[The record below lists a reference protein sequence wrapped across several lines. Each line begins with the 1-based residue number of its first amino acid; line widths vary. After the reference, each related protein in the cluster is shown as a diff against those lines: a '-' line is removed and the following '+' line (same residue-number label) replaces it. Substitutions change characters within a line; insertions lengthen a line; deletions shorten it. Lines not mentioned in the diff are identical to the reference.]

1 MTHRLVHMP
10 YHTSAKPFSIGLR
23 SITPETWLEPDA
35 DLGRY
40 LDEKARLIATER
52 PQVFLAEPGTEAAQQ
67 ECLDTVAGHLLRD
80 HAHLCYRTAEGRL
93 ALAGR
98 EVALDAPG
106 TPPLE
111 IAGSLVQDDLV
122 LLRRRETG
130 WHIVAA
136 YVAFPSAWSLPEKFG
151 RPMEEVHAP
160 VPGFQ
165 AGTRNAGLINR
176 IFDNLQPELP
186 AERFNWSV
194 YPRGDLFWPPEV
206 SAAHGRAPF
215 DAASHIVRV
224 ERQTLRRLPVSGDIV
239 FTIRIYIDPIAAL
252 LRHADGAALA
262 QSLADRLDG
271 LEPDQ
276 LAYKAM
282 TAKKDGLVAY
292 LRQAAQEKSD
302 A

>member
-1 MTHRLVHMP
+1 MTHRLVHTP
-10 YHTSAKPFSIGLR
+10 YHTSPKPFSIGLR

-40 LDEKARLIATER
+40 LDEKERLIATAR
-52 PQVFLAEPGTEAAQQ
+52 SQVFLAEAGTEAAQQ
-67 ECLDTVAGHLLRD
+67 ECLDLIAGHLQHD
-80 HAHLCYRTAEGRL
+80 HPDFCRRTPEGRL

-98 EVALDAPG
+98 EIDLDAPG
-106 TPPLE
+106 VPPLE
-111 IAGSLVQDDLV
+111 TAGSLVQDDVV
-122 LLRRRETG
+122 LLRRRDTG

-176 IFDNLQPELP
+176 IFDNLQPDLP
-186 AERFNWSV
+186 AERFNWSI
-194 YPRGDLFWPPEV
+194 YPRGDLFWPPEI

-224 ERQTLRRLPVSGDIV
+224 ERQTLRRLPVSDDIV

-252 LRHADGAALA
+252 LRHADGATLALA
-262 QSLADRLDG
+262 LADRLDG

-282 TAKKDGLVAY
+282 VAKRDGLTTY